1 MAGINLVCGIIATH
15 GEATNSRSCD
25 GFKEQWLKVIEKN
38 KKINN
43 VEFYFLYC
51 SPDVKEVTIKGMD
64 FIVPGEESVANII
77 IKTVYFF
84 KYVLENKKECSHVL
98 RTNLSSFYNFPLL
111 LEKLESLPKSK
122 LVLGSKGGGNAGR
135 PSFPSGSGTVYSI
148 DVITKIGEYY
158 KDGMKDVT
166 RKGRRGEDLVIRMD
180 DMIMGALLA
189 KYKIGIT
196 HLPYVN
202 LQRLCKFM
210 SHIKD
215 FVDEKKIKSSPTR
228 NVSFRPWFTNM
239 IKNEN
244 KIHYRCSNPD
254 FEFIFEKLME
264 RYY

>member
-1 MAGINLVCGIIATH
+1 MTGINLVCGIIATH
-15 GEATNSRSCD
+15 KERTNSRSCD
-25 GFKEQWLKVIEKN
+25 SFKEQWLKVIEKN
-38 KKINN
+38 KKINH

-51 SPDVKEVTIKGMD
+51 SPGVKEVTINGMD

-77 IKTVYFF
+77 LKTVYFF

-122 LVLGSKGGGNAGR
+122 LVLGSKGGGRAGR
-135 PSFPSGSGTVYSI
+135 PFFPSGCGTVYSI
-148 DVITKIGEYY
+148 DVIALIGEYY

-166 RKGRRGEDLVIRMD
+166 RNKGIVLRMD
-180 DMIMGALLA
+180 DMIIGGLLR
-189 KYKIGIT
+189 KYKIEIT
-196 HLPYVN
+196 HLPYVD

-254 FEFIFEKLME
+254 FEFIFEKLIE